1 MRTQH
6 NSTFAASATV
16 GGRRLKGGIA
26 LGLLLSLCAIAPW
39 SRAEEAGVT
48 DKTIRIGAT
57 IPLEGDYNVYGPVG
71 ETRDGCGAGWPNG
84 AETRHRVCR
93 NQ

>member
-57 IPLEGDYNVYGPVG
+57 IPLEGDYKVYGLAMKQGMDAAPVSYTHLDVYKRQ
-71 ETRDGCGAGWPNG
+71 E
-84 AETRHRVCR
+84 
-93 NQ
+93 